1 VIKSPSGI
9 RRVLRALGPGVTTGA
24 ADDDPSGVST
34 YSVAGA
40 QFGTAFLW
48 SALITWPLMGCV
60 QMMCAR
66 IGMVTGMGLAG
77 ALRANQLARYAW
89 PSGPRARSQAESGL
103 GTDTMSNTL
112 HRPLRTDMAGIRQ
125 KRSIVRKPSVDPDRG
140 RTEEPREECELLEVI
155 GKSVRHRYRRHLSSR

>member
-103 GTDTMSNTL
+103 GTGTMSNTL
-112 HRPLRTDMAGIRQ
+112 HRHYGQIWPA
-125 KRSIVRKPSVDPDRG
+125 
-140 RTEEPREECELLEVI
+140 
-155 GKSVRHRYRRHLSSR
+155 SVRNVPLFENHPLIPTEGASKNHEKNASSWR